1 MGAIGGRI
9 VVGDTTEP
17 LPQSRSGDQG
27 SKEKGEYAMKI
38 VVLVE
43 KNNKAQLEFVTE
55 QSEHIKVALTN
66 AGYAV
71 DEVVVKYDS

>member
-43 KNNKAQLEFVTE
+43 KNNKAQLVTE

>member
-1 MGAIGGRI
+1 
-9 VVGDTTEP
+9 
-17 LPQSRSGDQG
+17 
-27 SKEKGEYAMKI
+27 MKV

-43 KNNKAQLEFVTE
+43 KNNEKQLEFATE

-71 DEVVVKYDS
+71 DEVVAKYDS

>member
-1 MGAIGGRI
+1 
-9 VVGDTTEP
+9 
-17 LPQSRSGDQG
+17 
-27 SKEKGEYAMKI
+27 MKI